1 MGITTAQPLTTCRN
15 TIRTFDYLLLIL
27 WILKIKERRN
37 NSFKAKAQ
45 TSNSHSMKFLQ
56 RYTMI
61 GSVHSS
67 RWIKHPRVIMTTIL
81 PKKAHPTRNRP
92 PSRGIS
98 PNLEVPQAQWN
109 AKIVNLEIT
118 ESQSYTSDHQYR
130 KSLWLKFR
138 TSLFRSKSIK
148 IFPT

>member
-27 WILKIKERRN
+27 WILKIKKCRN
-37 NSFKAKAQ
+37 NSFKAKAP

-67 RWIKHPRVIMTTIL
+67 RWIKHPRVIVITISL
-81 PKKAHPTRNRP
+81 KKAHPTKNRP

-109 AKIVNLEIT
+109 AKIVNLETT
-118 ESQSYTSDHQYR
+118 ESQLYTSDHQLR
-130 KSLWLKFR
+130 KSSWLKFKTR
-138 TSLFRSKSIK
+138 LFRSKLTK